1 MVLADLYSD
10 LAIKLC
16 GLASTLLIIPISK
29 WWKARRAAQEQ
40 VLLRITTLEQE
51 IKIFSVKQESMAGK
65 MEDDRE
71 EQRATAQRIKEMH
84 DMLSDLRVQS
94 AVNASKLA

>member
-1 MVLADLYSD
+1 
-10 LAIKLC
+10 
-16 GLASTLLIIPISK
+16 
-29 WWKARRAAQEQ
+29 
-40 VLLRITTLEQE
+40 
-51 IKIFSVKQESMAGK
+51 

-84 DMLSDLRVQS
+84 DILSDLRVQS